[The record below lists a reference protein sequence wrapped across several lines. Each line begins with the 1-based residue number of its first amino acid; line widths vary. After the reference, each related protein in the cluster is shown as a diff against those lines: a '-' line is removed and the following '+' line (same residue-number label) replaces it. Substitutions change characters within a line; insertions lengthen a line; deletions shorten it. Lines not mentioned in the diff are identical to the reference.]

1 MPWRLKKQVYLIILG
16 VVALVL
22 AIIVLIQDQDLSTE
36 LLAALGLVGGLAI
49 VINELPDNGNGG
61 T

>member
-1 MPWRLKKQVYLIILG
+1 MLILILLG

-22 AIIVLIQDQDLSTE
+22 AIIVLVTAKEWNLR

-49 VINELPDNGNGG
+49 VINSLPSDGG
-61 T
+61 DK

>member
-1 MPWRLKKQVYLIILG
+1 MPWKLRKTLILILLG

-22 AIIVLIQDQDLSTE
+22 AIIVMVINEDSSTE

-49 VINELPDNGNGG
+49 VINSLPSNG